1 MTLAVQL
8 ISETGHDA
16 HLQFQVRDTGIGISD
31 GTLKRIF
38 DPFEQADGSTTRR
51 YGGTGLG
58 LSICQRLIRLIRL
71 MGGEVEVSSTLG
83 VGSTFSFAMLFEKAD
98 GDSAISP
105 EVWRPA

>member
-8 ISETGHDA
+8 ISETEHDA
-16 HLQFQVRDTGIGISD
+16 HLHFQVRDTGIGISD

-58 LSICQRLIRLIRL
+58 LSICQRLIRL